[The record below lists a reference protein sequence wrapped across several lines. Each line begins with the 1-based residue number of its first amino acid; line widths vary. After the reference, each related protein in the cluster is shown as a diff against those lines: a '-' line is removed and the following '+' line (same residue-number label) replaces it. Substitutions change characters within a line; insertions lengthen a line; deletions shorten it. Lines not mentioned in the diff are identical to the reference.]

1 MRKGFA
7 RTVRGWLAVV
17 LVMGAASGCAITTQ
31 QEQQIGRD
39 YSAQLDRELPIVNE
53 PAVERYL
60 SALGSEL
67 ASKAGRRDVTYRF
80 RLVNSNVVNA
90 FAVPGGYIYINRGI
104 VARASNMSEVAGVV
118 AHEIAHVDLRHSA
131 EQMGRAQTANTGLTL
146 AYILLG
152 RSPSSAERAAI
163 NVGGGVYFASHS
175 REAENEAD
183 AAAVSMLVASGI
195 DPAGLPSF
203 FRKLLDEQRGQ
214 SSAVTQWFST
224 HPTTEDRI
232 ANVQGLID
240 RQPAARLRGLQDDSD
255 AFRRFKTA
263 VSRLPAASE
272 RSSGN

>member
-7 RTVRGWLAVV
+7 RKVRGWLAVV
-17 LVMGAASGCAITTQ
+17 LVLGAASACAISTQ

-39 YSAQLDRELPIVNE
+39 YAAQLDRELPIVNE

-60 SALGSEL
+60 SALGSEI
-67 ASKAGRRDVTYRF
+67 ARNSGRRDVTYRF
-80 RLVNSNVVNA
+80 RLVNSSVVNA

-104 VARASNMSEVAGVV
+104 VERASNMSEVAGVV

-131 EQMGRAQTANTGLTL
+131 EQIGRAQTANTGLTL

-152 RSPSSAERAAI
+152 RSPGTAERAAI
-163 NVGGGVYFASHS
+163 NVGGGLYFASHS

-183 AAAVSMLVASGI
+183 AAAVPMLVASGI
-195 DPAGLPSF
+195 DPNGLPTF

-232 ANVQGLID
+232 DNVRGLIAN
-240 RQPAARLRGLQDDSD
+240 QPAARLRGLQQDSD
-255 AFRRFKTA
+255 AFRRFKGA
-263 VSRLPAASE
+263 VSRLPAASDG
-272 RSSGN
+272 SGN